1 MTIQGFEILDLV
13 VTLIP
18 ILTIAWRGSSMLT
31 RLEEMVNNLNK
42 CIEDL
47 REDRE
52 RDKQE
57 IKQIQK
63 DHENRIVALEK
74 EIIMVK
80 ENITHEH

>member
-1 MTIQGFEILDLV
+1 MSIGSFEILELV

-57 IKQIQK
+57 IKQTQK
-63 DHENRIVALEK
+63 DHENRIVTLEK
-74 EIIMVK
+74 EIILVK
-80 ENITHEH
+80 ENINHEH

>member
-1 MTIQGFEILDLV
+1 MTIQGFEILELV

-18 ILTIAWRGSSMLT
+18 ILTIAWKGSSMIT

-52 RDKQE
+52 RDKLE
-57 IKQIQK
+57 IKEIQIN
-63 DHENRIVALEK
+63 HEQRIKMLEQD
-74 EIIMVK
+74 IILVK
-80 ENITHEH
+80 ENLHHEH

>member
-1 MTIQGFEILDLV
+1 MTIQGFEILELV

>member
-1 MTIQGFEILDLV
+1 MTIQGFEILELV

-52 RDKQE
+52 RDTK
-57 IKQIQK
+57 
-63 DHENRIVALEK
+63 RP
-74 EIIMVK
+74 
-80 ENITHEH
+80 